1 MPLSQIVSAS
11 IEDGAVAP
19 VDLSSVA
26 QYTGFKNRIINGG
39 FGIWQRGTSSTTN
52 GAYATADRWLQVS
65 GTSGTWSRS
74 TDVPSGFQYS
84 MSVAGT
90 NFPQIIQRIE
100 SVNCVDL
107 VGQQVTFSLWVKQTS
122 GAGANSM
129 VAYLQYA
136 NATDNWST
144 STTIT
149 GSVLSFSATT
159 GWAQYSLTVPALP
172 SQVANGIQIIIYA
185 NTSGAATFLTTGVQL
200 EKGVTAT
207 SFDYRPYGTELA
219 LCQRYYQRQT
229 RTSGVAT
236 GVEFVFCM
244 AQMWSNAWQG
254 YISFPVTM
262 RVAPS
267 FNSSAASTFVYHVA
281 GVASSA
287 LSSIGI
293 SGASVD
299 GTRLSGGTG
308 YAGTQGLAAQLSLSN
323 SSTAFLEFSAEL

>member
-26 QYTGFKNRIINGG
+26 QYTGFKNRLINGSMA
-39 FGIWQRGTSSTTN
+39 IWQRGTSSTTN
-52 GAYATADRWLQVS
+52 GAYATADRWLQAV
-65 GTSGTWSRS
+65 GTSATWSRS

-90 NFPQIIQRIE
+90 NYPQIIQRIE
-100 SVNCVDL
+100 SVNCIDL
-107 VGQQVTFSLWVKQTS
+107 AGQQVTFSLWVKQTS

-136 NATDNWST
+136 NATDNWAT

-172 SQVANGIQIIIYA
+172 SQAANGVQIIIYA
-185 NTSGAATFLTTGVQL
+185 NTASSATFLTTGVQL

-207 SFDYRPYGTELA
+207 SFDYRPYTTELQ
-219 LCQRYYQRQT
+219 LCQRYYFFQNSMLIGTYDYVVYKLNYQ
-229 RTSGVAT
+229 V
-236 GVEFVFCM
+236 VM
-244 AQMWSNAWQG
+244 
-254 YISFPVTM
+254 PVSM
-262 RVAPS
+262 RVAPTFTVTS
-267 FNSSAASTFVYHVA
+267 TSSYMGNVSSGTNFGTFRNNTAYPAVGDIYM
-281 GVASSA
+281 
-287 LSSIGI
+287 SI
-293 SGASVD
+293 
-299 GTRLSGGTG
+299 
-308 YAGTQGLAAQLSLSN
+308 
-323 SSTAFLEFSAEL
+323 TASAEL